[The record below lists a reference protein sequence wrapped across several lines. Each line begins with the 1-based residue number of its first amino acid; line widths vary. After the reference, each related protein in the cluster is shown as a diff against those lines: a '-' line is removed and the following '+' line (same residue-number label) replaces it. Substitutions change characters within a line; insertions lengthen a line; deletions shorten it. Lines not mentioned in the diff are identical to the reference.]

1 MKKTAFQLYHKT
13 SGHFPFKMLFGGAS
27 FWLFRAGFFPAFFS
41 FLLQWIGWTDFPL
54 FSSSGFEA
62 ETLNGPT
69 FRAFFLQAC
78 FLQAARTLTGPIF
91 RAPFFKWFKAGP
103 FAGPVSCACSARSS
117 SKQEKQE
124 QKKSFSQPA
133 FYGGSFLIR
142 AVKNPLSTFSLS
154 RIFF

>member
-78 FLQAARTLTGPIF
+78 FLQAARTLTGPIS
-91 RAPFFKWFKAGP
+91 RAPFFKCRTTQPLAPLQRAYENCVRWFLSGP
-103 FAGPVSCACSARSS
+103 LLRVSVCVRCIVVR
-117 SKQEKQE
+117 
-124 QKKSFSQPA
+124 
-133 FYGGSFLIR
+133 R
-142 AVKNPLSTFSLS
+142 
-154 RIFF
+154 